1 METPYGPVD
10 VKFAPGAQGK
20 AKAEFDQ
27 AAAAAAA
34 AGVPLET
41 VLEAARRAFEK
52 R

>member
-1 METPYGPVD
+1 MDTPYGPVE
-10 VKFAPGAQGK
+10 VKFSPASPGK

-52 R
+52 Q